1 MQFLAEGICM
11 SILFLSIKCYLVPL
25 RLVFFKKK
33 IASSSLSRPSFGD
46 LIYLC
51 GKIAFWPFK
60 NSYAGKGADM
70 ETRSLPTAPN
80 VSSSETVALRI
91 KLQSQS
97 RSYKST
103 DSDIN
108 KKSSSPQHKGVL

>member
-1 MQFLAEGICM
+1 
-11 SILFLSIKCYLVPL
+11 
-25 RLVFFKKK
+25 
-33 IASSSLSRPSFGD
+33 
-46 LIYLC
+46 
-51 GKIAFWPFK
+51 
-60 NSYAGKGADM
+60 M
-70 ETRSLPTAPN
+70 ETRLLPTAPN

-108 KKSSSPQHKGVL
+108 KKSSSPQHKSVL